1 MDGWLVGWMDGWM
14 ERRREKA
21 TGQKSERE
29 REKERERVLIHQW
42 VPCITAT
49 HLWYSFLSLK
59 LPPPPCAEL
68 LVKLCYLEWSP
79 PWHMVYSDRVSDIS
93 SGNTYAYRQTY
104 SGILSDILSDIYSE
118 IFVAF
123 CLAFFVAFFLTF
135 FPTVFPAFYLVF
147 TLTCLFGILWITFD
161 IFVAF
166 CLTVFLACVLTFFLA
181 SILAFYLS
189 YFLAFILAWCLVDTD
204 TLCGILSGVCSDT
217 LSGRYSDILSDM
229 CTGPCPAWSG
239 ACDRVRV
246 CAWLEWSGARDR
258 VRVRVRACPDC
269 TTARHELLEQA
280 YITWAGP
287 LVPTV
292 AANWHKE
299 DVSGGVAP
307 LIKPRDPH
315 LAGGENTIVDWLW

>member
-1 MDGWLVGWMDGWM
+1 MDGWLVGWMDG
-14 ERRREKA
+14 ETQREGDR
-21 TGQKSERE
+21 TEEWE

-104 SGILSDILSDIYSE
+104 SGILSDIYSE

-161 IFVAF
+161 IF
-166 CLTVFLACVLTFFLA
+166 CGILSDSLSGMCSDILSGIYS
-181 SILAFYLS
+181 SILFVIFS
-189 YFLAFILAWCLVDTD
+189 GIHSGMMSRVDTD

-229 CTGPCPAWSG
+229 RTGPWPAWSG

-280 YITWAGP
+280 YITWAGA